1 MGGGFLGGLL
11 PSEGVTPEGSS
22 QRWSSPPPRIPSASR
37 GPSDPPQPPPT
48 PRPSTFPPSGPP
60 KPLQPLPSYLPSSPQ
75 TPPGPPRLP
84 PTPRTTLIPSISPH
98 RSPSPGHRPRK
109 TPASPA
115 HLGLAPARQPFHHS
129 PRLWLRQPQR
139 RLIPES
145 PQKRPL
151 LPRRPRRSGWG
162 NRRRPPRGHPEP
174 RRGRTGPQRRLH
186 LGKGA
191 AQRDDVMRRNGREK
205 MTARATSGRS
215 WGPWLTSLQRDY
227 RFVLQRLLFT
237 SLLPGCTMGNAVPSH
252 GSCLRIP
259 PHDPP
264 PPKDPRYPLQ

>member
-1 MGGGFLGGLL
+1 MH
-11 PSEGVTPEGSS
+11 
-22 QRWSSPPPRIPSASR
+22 
-37 GPSDPPQPPPT
+37 
-48 PRPSTFPPSGPP
+48 
-60 KPLQPLPSYLPSSPQ
+60 
-75 TPPGPPRLP
+75 
-84 PTPRTTLIPSISPH
+84 SISPQGP
-98 RSPSPGHRPRK
+98 PSPGHRPRK
-109 TPASPA
+109 TPAPPPPA

-162 NRRRPPRGHPEP
+162 NRRRPPRGRPEP
-174 RRGRTGPQRRLH
+174 RWGRTGPQRRLH

-227 RFVLQRLLFT
+227 RFVLRRLLFT

-264 PPKDPRYPLQ
+264 PHQRTPATPSSDHPSTAPPNTGPPPTPPHTAALWGSLYFYVTSGGGTGEVTCRGGHVGLRGGHVQVLQGVTWGS